1 MTYGTFDLV
10 YPDQTDV
17 FAYTRTLGDDK
28 VLVIGNLDDV
38 EVKLDN
44 SEGFHFDPDKI
55 VLNNYQLQESAS
67 DEIIL
72 KPYEARVY
80 RLS

>member
-1 MTYGTFDLV
+1 
-10 YPDQTDV
+10 
-17 FAYTRTLGDDK
+17 
-28 VLVIGNLDDV
+28 
-38 EVKLDN
+38 
-44 SEGFHFDPDKI
+44 